1 MKDTNQKQHAGVWLD
16 NSSAVI
22 ISKTAGNNN
31 SEYAIQDKVKAPENQ
46 SGGSE
51 HTINNA
57 KQTGN
62 IKYYKSVSALLL
74 PYDEILIFGP
84 GKAQEQFK
92 NYLHEDA
99 QFKNKQISI
108 DSGEHLTDP
117 QMIAKVRE
125 FFK

>member
-1 MKDTNQKQHAGVWLD
+1 MKDQQKQYAGVWLD

-22 ISKTAGNNN
+22 ISKTSGNDN
-31 SEYAIQDKVKAPENQ
+31 SEYAIQDKIKAQENQ

-51 HTINNA
+51 HTMNNA

-92 NYLHEDA
+92 NYLHEDT
-99 QFKNKQISI
+99 QFKNKKITV

-117 QMIAKVRE
+117 QMLAKVRD